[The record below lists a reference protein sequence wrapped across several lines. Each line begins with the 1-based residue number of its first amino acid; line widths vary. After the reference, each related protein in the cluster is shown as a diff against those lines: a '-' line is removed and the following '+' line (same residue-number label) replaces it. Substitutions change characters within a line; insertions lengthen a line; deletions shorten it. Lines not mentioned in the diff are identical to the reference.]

1 MSAKYH
7 HIMTSD
13 FHWTQVYPEDVESC
27 LIFGNSVFLVIDV
40 GIVSNHAGNK
50 AVSSRNHEMSGL
62 VFCSQDDDSRV
73 PLDGVDTH
81 CIVQYLPCCR
91 ILHHSL
97 CRDGERDE
105 GDDDGDDVLHNIRFI
120 VISYIA
126 NIKVLP
132 QKSLFY
138 ELLFYYSCH

>member
-1 MSAKYH
+1 
-7 HIMTSD
+7 MTSD
-13 FHWTQVYPEDVESC
+13 FHWAQTYPEDVESY

-40 GIVSNHAGNK
+40 GIISNPAVNK
-50 AVSSRNHEMSGL
+50 AVSSRNHKLSGL

-81 CIVQYLPCCR
+81 CVVQHLPCCR
-91 ILHHSL
+91 ILHNSL
-97 CRDGERDE
+97 CRDGEGDE
-105 GDDDGDDVLHNIRFI
+105 GDDDGDDALHDIRFI

-126 NIKVLP
+126 NVKALP